1 MFCFDGSES
10 AKTVIPTVRML
21 AQAPGAE
28 VEIVR
33 AVRVPAPRATVGGGV
48 STTFVFGGA
57 TSADLHRI
65 AAERRWE
72 ADQAHRQADIEFAA
86 AAARHECE
94 ALLAELPDGTRVNII
109 VTDREIPDA
118 LVDHARTDADI
129 VVMATHSR
137 PPMVELFVG
146 SVARALVAS
155 GAAPVTLVHPR

>member
-1 MFCFDGSES
+1 MFCFDGSE
-10 AKTVIPTVRML
+10 AARAVIPTVRML
-21 AQAPGAE
+21 ASAPGSE

-33 AVRVPAPRATVGGGV
+33 AVRVPAPRPTTGGGV
-48 STTFVFGGA
+48 STTFFFGGA
-57 TSADLHRI
+57 TSADLHRV

-86 AAARHECE
+86 ATARQECE
-94 ALLAELPDGTRVNII
+94 ALLPELPDGTRVNVL
-109 VTDREIPDA
+109 VTDREIPEA

-129 VVMATHSR
+129 VVMSTHSR
-137 PPMVELFVG
+137 PPMVELFMG